1 MLMEDHI
8 RLKAGSC
15 NVSTFHEQE
24 AFHSNINYYLSSLPF
39 NPHVVCN
46 RLTLLQF

>member
-24 AFHSNINYYLSSLPF
+24 AFHSWK
-39 NPHVVCN
+39 
-46 RLTLLQF
+46 TT